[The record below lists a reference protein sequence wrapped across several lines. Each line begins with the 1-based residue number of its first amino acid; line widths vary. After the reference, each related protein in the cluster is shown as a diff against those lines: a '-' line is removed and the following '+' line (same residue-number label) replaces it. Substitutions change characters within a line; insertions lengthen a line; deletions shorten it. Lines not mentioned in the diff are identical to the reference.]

1 MPNPC
6 RWTVN
11 GFSIYCRHKRLS
23 MKFWNLKWATLGINI
38 TWVKNTVLL
47 RKLGRPYHTWKK
59 TNSPFWIT
67 LGNKFQIEKIC
78 KCNNQLEYI
87 ILDQIILF
95 RTLVNVNR
103 EELVDSF
110 PVAVREVCV
119 RQSQL
124 ITSVAELLLPLTIS
138 KSCRVQ
144 YVQPDDPRFLVE
156 PHGGDLVA
164 GEDFCIPTDPPWMV
178 KLTVDY
184 ICDKTRALLSPASH
198 TIKVGFKSC
207 SSGL

>member
-1 MPNPC
+1 MLKRFVSAITSKNIYFRPN
-6 RWTVN
+6 N
-11 GFSIYCRHKRLS
+11 RL
-23 MKFWNLKWATLGINI
+23 
-38 TWVKNTVLL
+38 
-47 RKLGRPYHTWKK
+47 
-59 TNSPFWIT
+59 
-67 LGNKFQIEKIC
+67 
-78 KCNNQLEYI
+78 
-87 ILDQIILF
+87 LF
-95 RTLVNVNR
+95 RGVVDVYR

-198 TIKVGFKSC
+198 TIKVGFGSC

>member
-1 MPNPC
+1 M
-6 RWTVN
+6 VDV
-11 GFSIYCRHKRLS
+11 Y
-23 MKFWNLKWATLGINI
+23 
-38 TWVKNTVLL
+38 
-47 RKLGRPYHTWKK
+47 
-59 TNSPFWIT
+59 
-67 LGNKFQIEKIC
+67 
-78 KCNNQLEYI
+78 
-87 ILDQIILF
+87 
-95 RTLVNVNR
+95 R

-110 PVAVREVCV
+110 PAAVREVCV

-156 PHGGDLVA
+156 SHGGDLVA

-198 TIKVGFKSC
+198 TIKVGFGC
-207 SSGL
+207 SM